1 MKRIIIC
8 GGRDFQDMDFFI
20 RSMQQI
26 LQLYPDVEIVSGHAS
41 RGADRMGEA
50 FAKSYNLPLK
60 LFPAQWDTYGKSAGY
75 RRNSQMLDY
84 IRQEEPVVVAFWDG
98 SSRGTQHMISIA
110 QKANVPTH
118 IFRYK

>member
-20 RSMQQI
+20 QSMRQI

-60 LFPAQWDTYGKSAGY
+60 LFP
-75 RRNSQMLDY
+75 
-84 IRQEEPVVVAFWDG
+84 
-98 SSRGTQHMISIA
+98 TQ
-110 QKANVPTH
+110 
-118 IFRYK
+118 